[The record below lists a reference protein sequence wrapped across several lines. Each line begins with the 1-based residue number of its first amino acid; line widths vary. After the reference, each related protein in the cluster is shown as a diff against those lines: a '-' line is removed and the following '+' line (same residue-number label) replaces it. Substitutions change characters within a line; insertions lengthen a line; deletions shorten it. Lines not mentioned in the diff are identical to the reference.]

1 MEASSHGGMGGMGGM
16 GGIDMSQ
23 SVMMSP
29 GRNMQSQMFTGMSQQ
44 GGGLNMSMA
53 PDAAMQGQP
62 VPYEVYRRLEIRVN
76 QLEAEFNNLK
86 MALRSV

>member
-1 MEASSHGGMGGMGGM
+1 MLSMVSS
-16 GGIDMSQ
+16 SA
-23 SVMMSP
+23 
-29 GRNMQSQMFTGMSQQ
+29 
-44 GGGLNMSMA
+44 GLNMSMA